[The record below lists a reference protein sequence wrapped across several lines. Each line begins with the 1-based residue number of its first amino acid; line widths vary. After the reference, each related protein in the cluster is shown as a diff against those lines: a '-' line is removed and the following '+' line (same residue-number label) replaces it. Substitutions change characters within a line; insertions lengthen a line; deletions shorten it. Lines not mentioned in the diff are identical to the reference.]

1 MVSTII
7 ISPQH
12 DQNIRSANKDF
23 NVVLA
28 VDNLAAGQFT
38 NPDTTYYSA
47 PQQLNKNGNI
57 LGHTHITI
65 QVRPCYIN
73 RKTDD
78 RTLVI
83 LSTLLSPSM
92 LLTSPSS
99 WVSIIQRKGDVYL
112 LLLLAGY
119 PQDFTVSARW
129 RRLRI
134 INLC

>member
-12 DQNIRSANKDF
+12 NQNIASAHKNF

-47 PQQLNKNGNI
+47 PQQLNNEGNI

-65 QVRPCYIN
+65 QVRPYYIHC
-73 RKTDD
+73 RTDD

-83 LSTLLSPSM
+83 LSTLLNPSM
-92 LLTSPSS
+92 LLISLSS
-99 WVSIIQRKGDVYL
+99 WVSIIQRKADVYL
-112 LLLLAGY
+112 LL
-119 PQDFTVSARW
+119 
-129 RRLRI
+129 
-134 INLC
+134 